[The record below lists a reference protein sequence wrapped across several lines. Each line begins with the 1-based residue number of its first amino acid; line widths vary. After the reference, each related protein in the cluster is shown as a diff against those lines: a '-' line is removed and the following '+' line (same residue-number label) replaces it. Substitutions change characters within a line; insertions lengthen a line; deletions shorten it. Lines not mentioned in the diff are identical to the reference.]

1 MDSYLWDVLQL
12 IHTVWHSIMQMLHN
26 NDFLTLASEAIQQL
40 NQAIDAEDQKAL
52 LASLR
57 LPALG
62 LVGVLDG
69 NASFY
74 LDHFTSYREHT
85 VKVLKQTF
93 HIS

>member
-1 MDSYLWDVLQL
+1 MPCNWYILYGIVVL
-12 IHTVWHSIMQMLHN
+12 QMLHN

-40 NQAIDAEDQKAL
+40 NQAIDADDQKAL

-57 LPALG
+57 LPVLG

-69 NASFY
+69 NACFY
-74 LDHFTSYREHT
+74 LDHFTSYREHE

-93 HIS
+93 HIR